1 MFRCG
6 VFHNNVHIL
15 GGVTMANKTSYKVP
29 INKVHFLKVVELR
42 KCSVRKLGEAYEQVG
57 RTEKTIRRCLNEG
70 KMPPDLLD
78 KIAKYLNVHPD
89 YLAGIYDDRADR
101 IEDANLRAFVKSSI
115 KLEKYPYILKAKD
128 KLNYVSCFEDILIM
142 NNISMEQFNT
152 LSAEERIL
160 FRQEMDVAILEV
172 IAKHFKKNS
181 LGKSVRGELEHCKLN
196 VGDYDP
202 FSGYAHLEGIGL
214 PDPNPDDIFPDL
226 DGTEIQEKNK
236 SDNQT

>member
-1 MFRCG
+1 
-6 VFHNNVHIL
+6 
-15 GGVTMANKTSYKVP
+15 MANRTLQKVP
-29 INKVHFLKVVELR
+29 INKERFFEVLKLR
-42 KCSVRKLGEAYEQVG
+42 KCSIRKLGEEYEQIG
-57 RTEKTIRRCLNEG
+57 RTEKTIRRCLDDG
-70 KMPPDLLD
+70 RMPPDLLD
-78 KIAKYLNVHPD
+78 RIARYLNIHPD
-89 YLAGIYDDRADR
+89 YLSGVYDDKLNRMKD
-101 IEDANLRAFVKSSI
+101 EDSREVFKSFI
-115 KLEKYPYILKAKD
+115 KPEKYPYILKAKD
-128 KLNYVSCFEDILIM
+128 KLNYVSYFEDILIM

-181 LGKSVRGELEHCKLN
+181 LGKSVRGELEYCKLN

>member
-1 MFRCG
+1 
-6 VFHNNVHIL
+6 
-15 GGVTMANKTSYKVP
+15 MANKISHKVP
-29 INKVHFLKVVELR
+29 VNKERFLEVLKLR
-42 KCSVRKLGEAYEQVG
+42 KCSIRKLGEAYERIG
-57 RTEKTIRRCLNEG
+57 RTEKTIRRCLDDG

-78 KIAKYLNVHPD
+78 RIARYLNIHPD
-89 YLAGIYDDRADR
+89 YLSGVYDDKLNRM
-101 IEDANLRAFVKSSI
+101 EDEDSREFFKSSI
-115 KLEKYPYILKAKD
+115 KPEKYPYLKAKD
-128 KLNYVSCFEDILIM
+128 KLNYVSYFEDILIM

-152 LSAEERIL
+152 ISAEERIL

-181 LGKSVRGELEHCKLN
+181 LGKSIRGELEHCKLY

-226 DGTEIQEKNK
+226 DGSEIKEKN
-236 SDNQT
+236 